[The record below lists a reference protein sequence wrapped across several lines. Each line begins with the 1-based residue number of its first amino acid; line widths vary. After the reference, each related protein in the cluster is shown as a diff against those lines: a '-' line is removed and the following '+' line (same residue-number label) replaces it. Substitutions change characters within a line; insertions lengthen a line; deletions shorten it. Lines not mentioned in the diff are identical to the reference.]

1 MTKLAQ
7 QKVASLLIR
16 GSEKTLDVVAV
27 DRVDDLDLVVSIPKE
42 RPGVLGLRIETTSRL
57 SIGPFGTWLVI
68 DAIAPSARFRHD
80 PRVSYVFGHLDSA
93 KKALQGPVFVV
104 PSSLI
109 GVMPGV
115 KGRSARISFRARLDG
130 VNQEWSDFAVAPDQL
145 GTHLLEL
152 LRDPENGLQAA

>member
-27 DRVDDLDLVVSIPKE
+27 DREDDIDLVVSIPKE

-57 SIGPFGTWLVI
+57 STGPFGTWLVI
-68 DAIAPSARFRHD
+68 DAIAPSPRFRHD

-93 KKALQGPVFVV
+93 TKAFQGPVFVV
-104 PSSLI
+104 PSSLV
-109 GVMPGV
+109 GVLPGV
-115 KGRSARISFRARLDG
+115 KGRSARISFRARIDG
-130 VNQEWSDFAVAPDQL
+130 VNQEWSDFAFAPDRL

-152 LRDPENGLQAA
+152 LRDPESGLAAA